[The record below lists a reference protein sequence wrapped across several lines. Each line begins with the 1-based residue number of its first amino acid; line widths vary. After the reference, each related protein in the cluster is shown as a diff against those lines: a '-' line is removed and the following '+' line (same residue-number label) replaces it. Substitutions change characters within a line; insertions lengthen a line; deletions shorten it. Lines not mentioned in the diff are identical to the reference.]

1 MAAVSGLLELE
12 NAHARLGG
20 VEVLKGASFVVRP
33 GEVVALCG
41 PNGAGKSTAVRAA
54 LGLAPLT
61 EGTARLG
68 DHEARRLS
76 ERQRGER
83 AAYLP
88 QDRSIAWNLPAVEV
102 AALGAPFLTGGAAL
116 ERARAAL
123 DEVGVGH
130 LADRGV
136 ADMSGGERARVLLAR
151 ALTVPAPL
159 LVADEPIAGLD
170 PDAQLLVLE
179 RLRARADAGRGVLV
193 SLHDLSLAARFADRV
208 VVLDQGRTA
217 AEGAP
222 TEALSPSILKTVF
235 NLDAVWLEASEGP
248 WLAARRASHHG

>member
-1 MAAVSGLLELE
+1 MTVLLELE
-12 NAHARLGG
+12 NAHARIGG
-20 VEVLKGASFVVRP
+20 AEVLNGVFFSVRA
-33 GEVVALCG
+33 GELVALCG
-41 PNGAGKSTAVRAA
+41 PNGAGKSTALRAA

-61 EGTARLG
+61 QGVARLG
-68 DHEARRLS
+68 GDEARRLS

-102 AALGAPFLTGGAAL
+102 AALGAPFLTGQAAV

-136 ADMSGGERARVLLAR
+136 AEMSGGERARVLLAR

-159 LVADEPIAGLD
+159 LAADEPIAGLD

-179 RLRARADAGRGVLV
+179 LLRARADAGRGVLV

-222 TEALSPSILKTVF
+222 TDALSPRILKTVF
-235 NLDAVWLEASEGP
+235 NLDAVWLEALDGP
-248 WLAARRASHHG
+248 WLAARRLSPHG

>member
-1 MAAVSGLLELE
+1 MSGLLELE

-20 VEVLKGASFVVRP
+20 VEVLNGASFVVRP

-54 LGLAPLT
+54 LGLTSLT
-61 EGTARLG
+61 QGTARLG

-151 ALTVPAPL
+151 ALTVPALSWSPMSRSP
-159 LVADEPIAGLD
+159 VWTRTPSCWFWSGCGRAQTPGAGSWS
-170 PDAQLLVLE
+170 AC
-179 RLRARADAGRGVLV
+179 
-193 SLHDLSLAARFADRV
+193 
-208 VVLDQGRTA
+208 T
-217 AEGAP
+217 
-222 TEALSPSILKTVF
+222 T
-235 NLDAVWLEASEGP
+235 
-248 WLAARRASHHG
+248 

>member
-1 MAAVSGLLELE
+1 MTVLLELE
-12 NAHARLGG
+12 NAHARIGG
-20 VEVLKGASFVVRP
+20 AEVLNGACFSVRA
-33 GEVVALCG
+33 GELVALCG
-41 PNGAGKSTAVRAA
+41 PNGAGKSTALRAA

-61 EGTARLG
+61 QGVARLG
-68 DHEARRLS
+68 GDEARRLS

-102 AALGAPFLTGGAAL
+102 AALGAPFLKGQAAV

-136 ADMSGGERARVLLAR
+136 AEMSGGERARVLLAR

-159 LVADEPIAGLD
+159 LAADEPIAGLD

-179 RLRARADAGRGVLV
+179 LLRARAAAGRGVLV

-222 TEALSPSILKTVF
+222 TVALSPGILKTVF
-235 NLDAVWLEASEGP
+235 NLDAVWLEALDGP
-248 WLAARRASHHG
+248 WLAARRLSPHG

>member
-1 MAAVSGLLELE
+1 MTVLLELE
-12 NAHARLGG
+12 SAHARIGG
-20 VEVLKGASFVVRP
+20 ARVLNGASFSVRA
-33 GEVVALCG
+33 GELVALCG
-41 PNGAGKSTAVRAA
+41 PNGAGKSTALRAA
-54 LGLAPLT
+54 LGLTPLT
-61 EGTARLG
+61 QGVARLG
-68 DHEARRLS
+68 GDEARRLS

-102 AALGAPFLTGGAAL
+102 AALGAPFLTGEAAL

-136 ADMSGGERARVLLAR
+136 AEMSGGERARVLLAR

-159 LVADEPIAGLD
+159 LAADEPIAGLD

-179 RLRARADAGRGVLV
+179 LLRARADAGGGVLV
-193 SLHDLSLAARFADRV
+193 SLHDLSLAARFAHRV
-208 VVLDQGRTA
+208 AVLHQGRTA

-222 TEALSPSILKTVF
+222 TEALSPRILKTVF
-235 NLDAVWLEASEGP
+235 NLDAVWLEALDGP
-248 WLAARRASHHG
+248 WLAARRLSHHG